1 MHSCIYWAT
10 GYQLL
15 EKLAS
20 EFWCSEN
27 DGLPTDILLPDMSD
41 AEEPVTI
48 KALRR
53 TLPCMG
59 RRESLKMLRNVVSSS
74 FDSWKQKGR
83 NQQLPLPFSVPF
95 VCGGPGTGKT
105 HFCSVGLCK
114 MINNVELSEDD
125 PFTRACIISAQNR
138 LNIGF
143 SFYYGLANGEA
154 AYPEISL
161 ALRIIYELFKGRSS
175 FRRHYPTSFEFLSV
189 FMPIA
194 RSSLTTISLSDIG
207 RFLTK
212 KLSLRDDHSAIL
224 FVHLDD
230 VDQILQGPD
239 SNYFKDII
247 NAFEG
252 FNAQQNDIFFSVLLS
267 GTDSTAILKAI
278 DARGG
283 GAIIIDLDLVT
294 SEEYCKGL
302 SQFLSMQIGNG
313 PVPPPFKTTDI
324 SKGIRRILMDI
335 EGVPKL
341 FVALLHVLSR
351 PEQAGKSEGLP
362 FGNWSIDRQRIRE
375 IVGDS
380 TFQQAPSLVPFM
392 LVSEA
397 FLRIGL
403 LHI

>member
-1 MHSCIYWAT
+1 MYSGMYWAS

-20 EFWCSEN
+20 EFWCSES
-27 DGLPTDILLPDMSD
+27 DDLPTGILLPDMSD

-48 KALRR
+48 KALRW

-59 RRESLKMLRNVVSSS
+59 RGESLKMLRSVVSSS
-74 FDSWKQKGR
+74 FDSWEQKG
-83 NQQLPLPFSVPF
+83 QPFSVPF

-105 HFCSVGLCK
+105 HFCTVGLCK
-114 MINNVELSEDD
+114 MINDVELGEDD
-125 PFTRACIISAQNR
+125 PFARACIISAQNR
-138 LNIGF
+138 LNIGL

-161 ALRIIYELFKGRSS
+161 SLRVIYELFKGRSV
-175 FRRHYPTSFEFLSV
+175 FLRHYPTSFEFLSV
-189 FMPIA
+189 FMSIA

-207 RFLTK
+207 QFLKK

-224 FVHLDD
+224 FIHLDD

-239 SNYFKDII
+239 NKYFKDII

-278 DARGG
+278 DTRGG

-313 PVPPPFKTTDI
+313 PGRNPYSF
-324 SKGIRRILMDI
+324 R
-335 EGVPKL
+335 
-341 FVALLHVLSR
+341 LSL
-351 PEQAGKSEGLP
+351 S
-362 FGNWSIDRQRIRE
+362 
-375 IVGDS
+375 
-380 TFQQAPSLVPFM
+380 
-392 LVSEA
+392 
-397 FLRIGL
+397 
-403 LHI
+403 